1 MFILEEFLLSNI
13 LNIKYLIY
21 IKFWNIVIICVCYFF
36 ELMLYVCVWCICIY
50 NLFLWYYVVMILL
63 FLIKIKKKYL
73 IYNIIENGSGL
84 LFVFFLGK
92 NFNNLI

>member
-1 MFILEEFLLSNI
+1 MYLVYLYLYFIF
-13 LNIKYLIY
+13 
-21 IKFWNIVIICVCYFF
+21 
-36 ELMLYVCVWCICIY
+36 
-50 NLFLWYYVVMILL
+50 MILCCYDII